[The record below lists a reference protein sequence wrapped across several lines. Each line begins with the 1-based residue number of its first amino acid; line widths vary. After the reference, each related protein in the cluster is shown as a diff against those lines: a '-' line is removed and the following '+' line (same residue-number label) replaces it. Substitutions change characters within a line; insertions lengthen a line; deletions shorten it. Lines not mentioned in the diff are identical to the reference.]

1 MEERIVGERIFIRP
15 ITDEDTDLV
24 VAWRNK
30 ESVRHNFIYRGAFT
44 AEGHR
49 EWLRTKVATGKVVQF
64 MIGVKETEELVGS
77 VYLRDVDYNCKKAEY
92 GIFIGADDATGKG
105 YGTEAARMAV
115 AYARD
120 VLKLHKVI
128 LRVYADNGGA
138 VRSYEKAGF
147 VQEAYLKDEVKI
159 DGVYRDIILMAQIF
173 KENQ

>member
-1 MEERIVGERIFIRP
+1 MEERITGEHIFLRP
-15 ITDEDTDLV
+15 ITDADTELV
-24 VAWRNK
+24 VAWRNQ

-49 EWLRTKVATGKVVQF
+49 EWLRTKVATGQVVQF
-64 MIGVKETEELVGS
+64 MIGVTDTGELIGS
-77 VYLRDVDYNCKKAEY
+77 VYFRDINPEYRKAEY
-92 GIFIGADDATGKG
+92 GIFIGATDATGRG
-105 YGTEAARMAV
+105 YGTETAQLAV

-128 LRVYADNGGA
+128 LRVYADNKGA

-147 VQEAYLKDEVKI
+147 RQEAYLRDEVKI

-173 KENQ
+173 EQNR